1 MHRRLVPDGKGGFKR
16 DGDKSWKAEE
26 GTKSGDV
33 FVNFGAKSENEGEAN
48 EGCSKPKR
56 SRAKRSADGAC
67 KNSREDENGGGLLVT
82 VVTPK
87 RSDKDKES
95 VSCHDVIRDIAASKP
110 HYLGNGH
117 LRSAKVIEEVIVLSI
132 SIISQG

>member
-1 MHRRLVPDGKGGFKR
+1 MHRRLVPDGKGGFKSY
-16 DGDKSWKAEE
+16 GDKSWKAEE
-26 GTKSGDV
+26 GPKSGEV
-33 FVNFGAKSENEGEAN
+33 FVNFGAKNENEGEAN

-56 SRAKRSADGAC
+56 SRAKRSADGAS
-67 KNSREDENGGGLLVT
+67 KNSREDENGSLLVT

-95 VSCHDVIRDIAASKP
+95 VSCHDVIRDIAAWKP